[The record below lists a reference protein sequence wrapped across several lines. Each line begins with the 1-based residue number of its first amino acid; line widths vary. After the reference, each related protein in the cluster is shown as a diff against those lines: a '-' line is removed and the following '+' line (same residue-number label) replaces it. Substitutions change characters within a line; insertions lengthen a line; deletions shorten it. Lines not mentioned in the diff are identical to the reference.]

1 MDILLVDDNRD
12 YLDIVTDALKLGGY
26 SVHPASDG
34 AQGAELLESTDIDL
48 IISDIRM
55 PRLDGIKLHAFARET
70 DRYKTT
76 KFVFLTGLKEYY
88 SSSLTLN
95 PSQDYLLDKTISLRE
110 LLRFIDALL
119 FGEHREAWV

>member
-1 MDILLVDDNRD
+1 MDILLVDDNPD

-26 SVHPASDG
+26 SVHSASDG

-95 PSQDYLLDKTISLRE
+95 PAQDYLLDKTISLRE
-110 LLRFIDALL
+110 LLRFIDGLL